1 METDEVMLQLDTL
14 QERVEHLIERC
25 HTLERDNTDLRTK
38 VQHLESELDQKV
50 ETENQFIRQ
59 KTQIRSR
66 IDSLLAKLN
75 NSAENRVT
83 EE

>member
-1 METDEVMLQLDTL
+1 VETDEVMLQLDTL

>member
-1 METDEVMLQLDTL
+1 METDEVMIQLDSL
-14 QERVEHLIERC
+14 QEKVEHLIERC
-25 HTLERDNTDLRTK
+25 NTLERDNTDLSAKIR
-38 VQHLESELDQKV
+38 QLESELDQKT
-50 ETENQFIRQ
+50 EAENQFIRQ

-75 NSAENRVT
+75 NAAQNPVP